1 MNRLLWKYVAT
12 LFRIRLTNFTK
23 FSSLIYIIITLTKFR
38 NIDNPVK
45 ITENITIK
53 SENDLATSVGE
64 ERRKKKKS

>member
-1 MNRLLWKYVAT
+1 MNRLLLKYVAT
-12 LFRIRLTNFTK
+12 LVRIRLTNFTK